1 MRLGSRPR
9 SERPPR
15 PGAAGR
21 AVLSAS
27 ETTARHL
34 RRASGPA
41 KTAFTAGARRRVVPD
56 PGALRA
62 AVLPALLGLLPLA
75 GSAAAQDPPEGGP
88 APITSVELEETGESL
103 FGAGNYLSL
112 IIEAGPVAWTVLLV
126 LLGFSLVSWA
136 IIFSKSRRL
145 RAAEAGSAAFLQLF
159 RTAPRFTDVVEAL
172 PKLPRSP
179 LAQVFSAGYQE
190 MRYQSRGAGGD
201 AGRLTVANMEAVARS
216 LLRAASGET
225 ARLEERMTFLATTGS
240 ATPFIGL
247 FGTVWG
253 IMNAFQD
260 IGFTQTA
267 NISVVAP
274 GVSEALIAT
283 AAGLAAAI
291 PAVIAYNAFLGRI
304 RRIGTSMDEFSL
316 EYVTKLERH
325 FAR

>member
-1 MRLGSRPR
+1 MKVGSR
-9 SERPPR
+9 
-15 PGAAGR
+15 AAGR
-21 AVLSAS
+21 PPDSLEMRRRTRRGVLLFPASLSVLLPASAP
-27 ETTARHL
+27 A
-34 RRASGPA
+34 RAS
-41 KTAFTAGARRRVVPD
+41 
-56 PGALRA
+56 
-62 AVLPALLGLLPLA
+62 
-75 GSAAAQDPPEGGP
+75 AQDPPAGDPGGV
-88 APITSVELEETGESL
+88 TSVDLDPGGSV
-103 FGAGNYLSL
+103 FGADNVLSL

-126 LLGFSLVSWA
+126 LLAFSLVSWA

-145 RAAEAGSAAFLQLF
+145 RAAETGSAEFLQLF
-159 RTAPRFTDVVEAL
+159 RSAPRFGDVVDAL
-172 PKLPRSP
+172 PKMPKSP

-190 MRYQSRGAGGD
+190 MRYQSRSGSGD
-201 AGRLTVANMEAVARS
+201 GGRLSVRNMEAVARS
-216 LLRAASGET
+216 LLRASSTET
-225 ARLEERMTFLATTGS
+225 ARLEDRMTFLATTGS

-291 PAVIAYNAFLGRI
+291 PAVIAYNAFQGRI
-304 RRIGTSMDEFSL
+304 RRIGTSMDEFSM

-325 FAR
+325 FVR

>member
-1 MRLGSRPR
+1 MSPPVTGPISGGIPDGISKGISEGISKGSSAEDGRCRSRPFR
-9 SERPPR
+9 
-15 PGAAGR
+15 GR
-21 AVLSAS
+21 L
-27 ETTARHL
+27 
-34 RRASGPA
+34 P
-41 KTAFTAGARRRVVPD
+41 
-56 PGALRA
+56 A
-62 AVLPALLGLLPLA
+62 AVVLALVATLGGA
-75 GSAAAQDPPEGGP
+75 GPGAAQDPPAGEPP
-88 APITSVELEETGESL
+88 AEEITSVALDGAGGGV

-159 RTAPRFTDVVEAL
+159 RTAPRFHDVVEAL

-190 MRYQSRGAGGD
+190 MRYQSRGAGGES
-201 AGRLTVANMEAVARS
+201 GRLTVENMEAVARS

-304 RRIGTSMDEFSL
+304 RRIGTGMDEFSL

>member
-1 MRLGSRPR
+1 MRPR
-9 SERPPR
+9 TL
-15 PGAAGR
+15 PGAR
-21 AVLSAS
+21 LPRFPRLAVL
-27 ETTARHL
+27 
-34 RRASGPA
+34 
-41 KTAFTAGARRRVVPD
+41 
-56 PGALRA
+56 
-62 AVLPALLGLLPLA
+62 AVLAILLPGPVSVPA
-75 GSAAAQDPPEGGP
+75 SAQDPPPADPGGV
-88 APITSVELEETGESL
+88 TSVDLDSGGSV
-103 FGAGNYLSL
+103 FGADNVLSL

-126 LLGFSLVSWA
+126 LLAFSLVSWA
-136 IIFSKSRRL
+136 IILSKSRRL
-145 RAAEAGSAAFLQLF
+145 RAAEAGSAEFLQLF
-159 RTAPRFTDVVEAL
+159 RSAPRFGDVVDAL
-172 PKLPRSP
+172 PKMPKSP

-190 MRYQSRGAGGD
+190 MRYQSRSGSED
-201 AGRLTVANMEAVARS
+201 AGRLSVRNMEAVARS
-216 LLRAASGET
+216 LLRAASTET

-291 PAVIAYNAFLGRI
+291 PAVIAYNAFQGRI
-304 RRIGTSMDEFSL
+304 RRIGTSMDEFSM

-325 FAR
+325 FVR